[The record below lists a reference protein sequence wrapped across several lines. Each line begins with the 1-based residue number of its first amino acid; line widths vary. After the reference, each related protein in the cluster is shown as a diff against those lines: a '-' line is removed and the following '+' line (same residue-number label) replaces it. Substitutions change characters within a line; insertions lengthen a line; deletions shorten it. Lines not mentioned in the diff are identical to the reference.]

1 MPPRKKAKRG
11 VSTPVGDDDGMEI
24 DAPTPDVEEANEPS
38 AAAYDIVKDP
48 WTDEQET
55 ALFKGIIRWK
65 PNGMHKH
72 FRMIAL
78 AEHLRNHG
86 CDEKHTRIPGIWEKL
101 KTLYNMEMIDARE
114 DSAEDE
120 EEEEVPFIDF
130 ELPDK
135 DYGLETFM
143 RGKRSLS
150 EAPSSPPR
158 LARTPSP
165 PPVKRRKRGDTV
177 TTTKTRASTVDD
189 TDEAKT
195 SPPRSPPTKITRA
208 GRSAMRSQVRAK
220 AESTSR
226 AQSKDT
232 TMDEDEGAEET
243 EETAEDEEQEAEGEG
258 RSVSPRP
265 TRGSSKAKAD
275 AAAKGA
281 NPSRKS
287 KRKR

>member
-1 MPPRKKAKRG
+1 
-11 VSTPVGDDDGMEI
+11 
-24 DAPTPDVEEANEPS
+24 
-38 AAAYDIVKDP
+38 
-48 WTDEQET
+48 
-55 ALFKGIIRWK
+55 
-65 PNGMHKH
+65 MHKH

-78 AEHLRNHG
+78 AQHLRNHG
-86 CDEKHTRIPGIWEKL
+86 YDEKHTQIPGIWAKL

-114 DSAEDE
+114 DSVDDE
-120 EEEEVPFIDF
+120 EEEDKEVPFIDF
-130 ELPDK
+130 ELPDDDFGRLK
-135 DYGLETFM
+135 FL
-143 RGKRSLS
+143 RGKRRHS

-158 LARTPSP
+158 LARSLSP
-165 PPVKRRKRGDTV
+165 PPMKKRKKGDTM

-189 TDEAKT
+189 TDEART
-195 SPPRSPPTKITRA
+195 SPPRSPPAKVTRA
-208 GRSAMRSQVRAK
+208 GRSATRSRVRAK

-243 EETAEDEEQEAEGEG
+243 EETAEDDEQEAGEEG

-265 TRGSSKAKAD
+265 TRGSSKAKVD
-275 AAAKGA
+275 VAAKGA